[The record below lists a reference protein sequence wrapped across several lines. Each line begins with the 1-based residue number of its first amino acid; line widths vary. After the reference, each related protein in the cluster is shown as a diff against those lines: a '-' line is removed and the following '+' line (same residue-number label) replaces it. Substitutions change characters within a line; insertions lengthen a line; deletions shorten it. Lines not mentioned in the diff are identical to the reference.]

1 MYQGE
6 SDTDP
11 EMEMTYNQRMVR
23 APITDSK
30 HQCWFGAMLLLA
42 GLFGL
47 DSARAME
54 HVTLSRDG
62 ETIHLTG
69 KLVVEAQDGGV
80 LLLDREG
87 MLWTAQPDEITK
99 RSADDQAFEPLPS
112 EELKA
117 SLLRQLGADFRFH
130 KTAHYLIAY
139 NTSEAYAQ
147 WCGALYERLY
157 RAFHNYWDKR
167 GVVLAEPEVPLIA
180 LVFDG
185 KGSYGKYA
193 ITELGETTS
202 SVIGYYS
209 LRTNRVAM
217 YDLTRTDSLR
227 ARNPRIS
234 SAAHVNRILSRP
246 GAERTVATII
256 HEATHQLAYNCGMH
270 DRSASIPLW
279 LSEGMAIYFETPDLK
294 SSSGWRRIGSVN
306 RVRLAGFRQYLKTRP
321 ADSLLTLLASDHR
334 LRQTRTA
341 ADGYAEAWAFSYYLI
356 NRHQKAYANYIRTLA
371 AKEPLHGD
379 SPEERVAEFQA
390 AFGED
395 LQKLD
400 QDFLRYM
407 QRLR

>member
-1 MYQGE
+1 
-6 SDTDP
+6 
-11 EMEMTYNQRMVR
+11 MTYNEDMRRPRTVCTR
-23 APITDSK
+23 AWLCYGIA
-30 HQCWFGAMLLLA
+30 CLLVG
-42 GLFGL
+42 GLWL
-47 DSARAME
+47 DPTSAME
-54 HVTLSRDG
+54 HITLSRDG
-62 ETIHLTG
+62 EELHLSG
-69 KLVVEAQDGGV
+69 KVLVEAQDGGV
-80 LLLDREG
+80 LLMDREG
-87 MLWTAQPDEITK
+87 MLWTAQPGEITK
-99 RSADDQAFEPLPS
+99 RSADDQSFQPLPT

-117 SLLRQLGADFRFH
+117 SLLRQLGGDFRFH

-167 GVVLAEPEVPLIA
+167 GVVLADPEVPLIA

-185 KGSYGKYA
+185 KVSYAKYA
-193 ITELGETTS
+193 GKELGQTTS

-217 YDLTRTDSLR
+217 YDLTQTDSLR
-227 ARNPRIS
+227 GRNPRIS
-234 SAAHVNRILSRP
+234 SAAHVNRILSQP

-306 RVRLAGFRQYLKTRP
+306 RVRLAGFRRYLKTRP
-321 ADSLLTLLASDHR
+321 ADSLLTLLGADDR
-334 LRQTRTA
+334 LRQARTA
-341 ADGYAEAWAFSYYLI
+341 SDGYAEAWALSYYLI
-356 NRHQKAYANYIRTLA
+356 NRHQQAYANYIRTLA
-371 AKEPLHGD
+371 AKKPLQVN
-379 SPEERVAEFQA
+379 SAAERIHEFQA